1 MKKSL
6 LALFILL
13 LSGGFVLAQEHVEHA
28 RDAQHARREVK
39 KTRLNTR
46 TYSLAFDKDNY
57 NTLRQSVETP
67 AGAVEVV
74 YKAYLHI
81 PYVAKPL
88 DPDYQSLSIFEPV
101 LIDGKAVDAAQAPI
115 LFSNRVGGY
124 MPVDDSTTE
133 NVGGR
138 GGNQRESLAL
148 AAGMVVVVPGCR
160 GRVNQTEDGIYIGK
174 APAALVDLK
183 AAVRYLRHNKGV
195 VPGDTEKIVSMGCSA
210 GGAISAA
217 LAASGNSPLFE
228 PYLKEIGAADEKDD
242 FFAGGVFSPIMDI
255 QHGDMAYEWEFGE
268 VPLTK
273 TGKLADQALSAE
285 LKALFP
291 AYERSLNLQGIN
303 GFGQLTADNLGDYIA
318 TYWLNPA
325 ATLYLKGLSDGD
337 CAEYL
342 KDKAWLKWDGS
353 ATHMSMKDYN
363 TYYSG
368 RFKDVPAFDK
378 FDVSE
383 AENGLFG
390 DATHDGRHM
399 TEFSVR
405 HTGEGGID
413 TDFQQIIDMMNPLH
427 YVVGQLNPGSAKHWW
442 IRHGTTESGIS
453 RAAVVNFSTA
463 LIGHGCDVNFKL
475 YWEAMHCIDK
485 DPEGFV
491 AWIQEITGWNVKI
504 QQLLASLKDPSGK
517 DILPIA
523 HMGDWHGS
531 SENSIHAIGKA
542 VDKGAAMVSV
552 YLQKTTDGELIMFTD
567 PTLDRMTEGTGSVA
581 SKTLAEIKALRMKE
595 YRGEIVDWAVP
606 TLQEGIEATRGKIL
620 LRVFADPYLE
630 DVEAMVKS
638 LSADHV
644 VITSERQPSAGLLWF
659 PVVDLDGKKPL
670 NTVSKVLKGQ
680 PVAVELRFAKDDN
693 KNLSKA
699 LEAISGKARIG
710 MSTMQEGMAG
720 SHVDVAQG
728 ADPVPVWGPL
738 REMGA
743 TIIQTDQIK
752 PFMIYLTGKQVGP
765 PGGPRPGDNG
775 TGNGR
780 PDGQR
785 GPGGSRGNAAP
796 GQFTNRTFTEGDAS
810 LAYNLYV
817 PADYDRS
824 KKYPLV
830 VFVHDA
836 GRISNDPT
844 ASTQLEGAKAWTTAE
859 SQAKNPCFVLAPQY
873 GTNTLGGETGSV
885 SQQDITLH
893 LIQRICQEFSVDM
906 DRIYGTG
913 QSMGCMQTMEMA
925 MEHPDLFAAC
935 LLVSGQLDPE
945 KCDALADKKL
955 WIVVSEDDQRA
966 FPGMNAVTEYWK
978 EKGTQV
984 AYASIPA
991 QLPQETYRHLADSLV
1006 ACGAHI
1012 QYVSLAAGTLPKE
1025 ELAKYAM
1032 GGGPGGPGGS
1042 GGQRGQGGFAGPGG
1056 PGGSGGSGGQRG
1068 QGGFA
1073 GPGGPG
1079 GQRGSVGSAGPGGQR
1094 GSVGSAGPGGQGGS
1108 VDAASTRPITAEGA
1122 MAHMA
1127 SFDVIYRID
1136 AFREWLF
1143 TQKRGEM

>member
-1 MKKSL
+1 MNRFFSVVTV
-6 LALFILL
+6 LL
-13 LSGGFVLAQEHVEHA
+13 LSCGYFAGAQEHVEHA

-46 TYSLAFDKDNY
+46 TYSLEFDRNNY
-57 NTLRQSVETP
+57 NTLRQSVGTS
-67 AGAVEVV
+67 AGTVDVV

-81 PYVAKPL
+81 PYVARPL
-88 DPDYQSLSIFEPV
+88 DTDYQSLSIFEPV
-101 LIDGKAVDAAQAPI
+101 LIDGKAVDATRAPI

-124 MPVDDSTTE
+124 MPVDDSITE

-138 GGNQRESLAL
+138 GGNQREALAL

-160 GRVNQTEDGIYIGK
+160 GRVNRTEDGVYIGK

-183 AAVRYLRHNKGV
+183 AALRYLRHNKDV
-195 VPGDTEKIVSMGCSA
+195 IPGDTEKIVSMGCSA

-217 LAASGNSPLFE
+217 LSASGNSPLFE
-228 PYLKEIGAADEKDD
+228 PYLKEIGAADGRDD
-242 FFAGGVFSPIMDI
+242 VFAGGVFSPIMDI

-273 TGKLADQALSAE
+273 TGALADQTLSAE
-285 LKALFP
+285 LKGLFP

-303 GFGQLTADNLGDYIA
+303 GFGLLTADNLGDYIA

-325 ATLYLKGLSDGD
+325 ATLYVSGLSE
-337 CAEYL
+337 AERTEYL
-342 KDKAWLKWDGS
+342 KDKAWLKWDG
-353 ATHMSMKDYN
+353 AQTHMSMKDYN
-363 TYYSG
+363 AHYSG
-368 RFKDVPAFDK
+368 RFKDLPAFDK
-378 FDVSE
+378 FDLSE

-390 DATHDGRHM
+390 DAAHDGRHM
-399 TEFSVR
+399 TQFSIN
-405 HTGEGGID
+405 HTGEGSID
-413 TDFQQIIDMMNPLH
+413 ADFQQVIDMMNPLY
-427 YVVGQLNPGSAKHWW
+427 YVVGKLNPGAARHWW

-463 LIGHGCDVNFKL
+463 LAGHGCDVNSKL
-475 YWEAMHCIDK
+475 YWEAMHCVDK

-491 AWIQEITGWNVKI
+491 AWIQKITGWNVKM
-504 QQLLASLKDPSGK
+504 QQLLSSLKDPAGK
-517 DILPIA
+517 DVLPIA

-552 YLQKTTDGELIMFTD
+552 YLQKTADGELIMFTD

-581 SKTLAEIKALRMKE
+581 SKTLSEIKALRMRE
-595 YRGEIVDWAVP
+595 YRGEVVDWAVP
-606 TLQEGIEATRGKIL
+606 TLKEGIEATEGKIL
-620 LRVFADPYLE
+620 LRIFADPYLKE
-630 DVEAMVKS
+630 VEALVKETG
-638 LSADHV
+638 AEHV
-644 VITSERQPSAGLLWF
+644 VITSAQKPSSGALWF

-670 NTVSKVLKGQ
+670 KAIRKVLKNN
-680 PVAVELRFAKDDN
+680 PVAVELRYSKDDN
-693 KNLSKA
+693 KYLSDAVSA
-699 LEAISGKARIG
+699 LSGKARIG
-710 MSTMQEGMAG
+710 VSTMKEGLAG

-752 PFMIYLTGKQVGP
+752 PFIIYLTGKQVGP
-765 PGGPRPGDNG
+765 PSGKRPGDAG
-775 TGNGR
+775 MEPGR
-780 PDGQR
+780 QGRQR
-785 GPGGSRGNAAP
+785 GPGGRGPRGEASP
-796 GQFTNRTFTEGDAS
+796 GQFTNRTFTEGTAS
-810 LAYNLYV
+810 LPYNLYV
-817 PADYDRS
+817 PAGYDRS

-844 ASTQLEGAKAWTTAE
+844 ASMQLEGAKAWTTEE
-859 SQAKNPCFVLAPQY
+859 SQVKNPCFVLAPQY

-893 LIQRICQEFSVDM
+893 LIQSVCREFSVDT

-945 KCDALADKKL
+945 KCDALADKRL

-966 FPGMNAVTEYWK
+966 FPGMNALTDYWK
-978 EKGTQV
+978 TKGAGV

-991 QLPQETYRHLADSLV
+991 QLPQEAYHHLADSLI
-1006 ACGAHI
+1006 ACNTNI
-1012 QYVSLAAGTLPKE
+1012 KYVSLAAGTLPKE
-1025 ELAKYAM
+1025 ELAKFAMGGGQRQM
-1032 GGGPGGPGGS
+1032 GGGPGGPGG
-1042 GGQRGQGGFAGPGG
+1042 QRGPGG
-1056 PGGSGGSGGQRG
+1056 PSGRRG
-1068 QGGFA
+1068 PG

-1079 GQRGSVGSAGPGGQR
+1079 GQGGPGG
-1094 GSVGSAGPGGQGGS
+1094 GNT
-1108 VDAASTRPITAEGA
+1108 DAASTKPITPEGA

-1143 TQKRGEM
+1143 TQKKD